1 MGRGTAWAVVK
12 EGRGTEQ
19 ECDEINTLE
28 VTRKPILPGL
38 LAEVAINIM

>member
-1 MGRGTAWAVVK
+1 MGRGIAWAVVK
-12 EGRGTEQ
+12 EGREAKQ
-19 ECDEINTLE
+19 ECDEIDTLE